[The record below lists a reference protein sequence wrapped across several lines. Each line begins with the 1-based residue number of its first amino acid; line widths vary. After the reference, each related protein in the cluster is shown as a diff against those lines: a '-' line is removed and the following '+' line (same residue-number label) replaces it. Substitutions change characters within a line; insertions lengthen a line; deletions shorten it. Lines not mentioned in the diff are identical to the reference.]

1 MSRAAAVM
9 RPLAFRVKVLAYSS
23 TCECVGAHQSA
34 WHCPAVTGRGLDVPP
49 ATASVAVLADVY
61 GNVVALEAVLR
72 EVLAI
77 DPDVVVFLG
86 DLTCGPLPEETWRA
100 VRLFCAH
107 FEGTVRFV
115 RGNRERAMIEAAA
128 GLQQG
133 NGEITARRRW
143 LVEAHAPATHEAIE
157 AFESAVF
164 LEVAG
169 LGAVRFCHGSP
180 RSDEE
185 MITPATP
192 VARMQALAAGVDER
206 VLVSAH
212 THIQFDR
219 TVVGIRSISPGSI
232 GLPYEGRRGAFWA
245 LLGAQVELCHTT
257 YDVDLAVARFRES
270 TDPFAQAIVDM
281 LLDPPARAEVITHA
295 ESLVYSS

>member
-1 MSRAAAVM
+1 
-9 RPLAFRVKVLAYSS
+9 
-23 TCECVGAHQSA
+23 
-34 WHCPAVTGRGLDVPP
+34 VTGRGLDESP
-49 ATASVAVLADVY
+49 AAASAAVLADVY
-61 GNVVALEAVLR
+61 GNVVALEAVLQ
-72 EVLAI
+72 EILAI
-77 DPDVVVFLG
+77 DPDVAVFLG

-100 VRLFCAH
+100 VRLFCTR
-107 FEGTVRFV
+107 FEGTVCFV

-128 GLQQG
+128 ELQQG
-133 NGEITARRRW
+133 NGEVTARGRW
-143 LVEAHAPATHEAIE
+143 LVEAHTRAMHEAIQ
-157 AFESAVF
+157 AFESAVT
-164 LEVAG
+164 LDVAG

-192 VARMQALAAGVDER
+192 DARMQALTAGVGER

-219 TVVGIRSISPGSI
+219 IVVGIRSISPGSI

-245 LLGAQVELCHTT
+245 LLGAHVELRHTS
-257 YDVDLAVARFRES
+257 YDVDLAVARFRET

-281 LLDPPARAEVITHA
+281 LLDPPARAQVIRHA
-295 ESLVYSS
+295 EALVYSS

>member
-1 MSRAAAVM
+1 V
-9 RPLAFRVKVLAYSS
+9 P
-23 TCECVGAHQSA
+23 
-34 WHCPAVTGRGLDVPP
+34 GRGLDVPT
-49 ATASVAVLADVY
+49 AAASVAVLADVY
-61 GNVVALEAVLR
+61 GNVVALEAVLQ
-72 EVLAI
+72 EVSVV

-100 VRLFCAH
+100 VSLFCAR

-115 RGNRERAMIEAAA
+115 RGNRERAMSEAAA
-128 GLQQG
+128 ALQQG
-133 NGEITARRRW
+133 NGAVTARRRW
-143 LVEAHAPATHEAIE
+143 LVEAHTRATHEAIE
-157 AFESAVF
+157 TFEPTVI
-164 LEVAG
+164 LDVAG

-192 VARMQALAAGVDER
+192 VARMRALAAGVDER

-219 TVVGIRSISPGSI
+219 TVAGIRSISPGSI

-245 LLGAQVELCHTT
+245 LLGVHVELRHTN
-257 YDVDLAVARFRES
+257 YDVDLAVARFRET

-295 ESLVYSS
+295 ETLVYSS